1 MNIVKLEER
10 KIKGLSIRTSN
21 AKEMNP
27 QTAKIGALHLQF
39 DAKVSVNYKNGA
51 RVYGVYYNYESD
63 HTGEFSVLAGA
74 DKIENTQAENLETIT
89 LPAGTYMVFE
99 ATGEMPQ
106 VVIETWVKIWEYFSS
121 ANKEYQRN
129 YIIDFEFY
137 KSQHEVEI
145 YIGVKT

>member
-1 MNIVKLEER
+1 MKIVKLQER
-10 KIKGLSIRTSN
+10 QIKGLSIRTSN

-27 QTAKIGALHLQF
+27 QTAKIGVLHQQF
-39 DAKVSVNYKNGA
+39 DAKVSVDYKNGA
-51 RVYGVYYNYESD
+51 RVYCVYYNYESD

-74 DKIENTQAENLETIT
+74 DQIEGTQAENLETIT
-89 LPAGTYMVFE
+89 LSAGTYMVFE

-121 ANKEYQRN
+121 ANKQYQRS
-129 YIIDFEFY
+129 YITDFEFY

-145 YIGVKT
+145 YIGVK